1 MADEKE
7 KEEITEMV
15 PQHEIEGA
23 FPEETPLPSREVS
36 DTRTYLRPKEE
47 SESASLAAPEEAAGG
62 LFLGSL
68 RDRIAA
74 SLIDLLALGYLYWGT
89 FFIYNAIGWH
99 EFLRPFHTQGK
110 HAILFH
116 AVYLFLCFLYF
127 FVSEGVFFTTPGKFF
142 CRLSVRNKKG
152 EPASLLAITVR
163 TLLRPLDYI
172 LSFLPTWM
180 LLEKT
185 PWRQRLGDLLSG
197 TVVMKQPAKAT
208 PRLAVGG
215 KIASGSAR
223 AVIALLDLALL
234 AGWLAGFGLWID
246 FKRPEYSFLIVLLA
260 PVIYLIWNIVWDGF
274 FHCTLGQ
281 WIFGCRLVSEEGAP
295 PAFSQ
300 AFLRALL
307 KPIDLFF
314 LLNVFASNR
323 NQSGSDLAA
332 GTVVIHAKRSWGHLI
347 AVAVGLAMVGAVWF
361 VGAANP
367 RNFLSPSFQI
377 DFLPKVFEIKTG
389 GGVPLALR
397 QKGIFLKRFSFLEE
411 DRMIPRD
418 SAEFKPGE
426 TVYFSFDVSGFAIRN
441 SEAWVEED
449 LIVRYPNTEIGFKQ
463 ESMVNFHQKL
473 KNPEMPLEIQNTLGL
488 PPNAQP
494 GFYTLVIVLHDRFS
508 DHHLTE
514 QRTFR
519 VLPP

>member
-15 PQHEIEGA
+15 EI
-23 FPEETPLPSREVS
+23 PNQEVS
-36 DTRTYLRPKEE
+36 DTRTHFHSGEE
-47 SESASLAAPEEAAGG
+47 SKPALPEDPDETESPGGAESGG
-62 LFLGSL
+62 LYLGPL

-74 SLIDLLALGYLYWGT
+74 SLIDLLALAYLYWGT
-89 FFIYNAIGWH
+89 FFIYNVIGWH
-99 EFLRPFHTQGK
+99 EFLRPLHTQGK

-116 AVYLFLCFLYF
+116 AIFLFLCFLYF
-127 FVSEGVFFTTPGKFF
+127 FVSEGVFFTTFGKFF

-152 EPASLLAITVR
+152 EPASLLAIVVR
-163 TLLRPLDYI
+163 TLIRPVDYV
-172 LSFLPTWM
+172 LSFGPTWM

-185 PWRQRLGDLLSG
+185 PWQQRLGDLLSG
-197 TVVMKQPAKAT
+197 TVVMQPPARA
-208 PRLAVGG
+208 PARLAVEG

-223 AVIALLDLALL
+223 AVIALFDLALL
-234 AGWLAGFGLWID
+234 AAWLAGFGLWID

-274 FHCTLGQ
+274 FHGTLGQ
-281 WIFGCRLVSEEGAP
+281 WIFGCRLASEDGAP
-295 PAFSQ
+295 PTFAQ

-307 KPIDLFF
+307 KPVDLFF
-314 LLNVFASNR
+314 MLNVFASNR

-332 GTVVIHAKRSWGHLI
+332 GTVVIHAKRSLGHLI
-347 AVAVGLAMVGAVWF
+347 AIVVGLVMVGAVWF
-361 VGAANP
+361 VGMTNP

-377 DFLPKVFEIKTG
+377 DFLPKVLEIKTG
-389 GGVPLALR
+389 GGVPLAQR

-426 TVYFSFDVSGFAIRN
+426 TIYFSFDVSGFAIRN
-441 SEAWVEED
+441 GEAWVEED
-449 LIVRYPNTEIGFKQ
+449 LIVRYPNTDIGFKQ

-473 KNPEMPLEIQNTLGL
+473 KNPETPLEIQNTLSL
-488 PPNAQP
+488 PPDAQP
-494 GFYTLVIVLHDRFS
+494 GFYTLVIVLHDRFA